1 MTRSSE
7 STAQVREHFRR
18 KAFSFDHL
26 YDEEHAL
33 QRLLRPGLFNRREL
47 AVSIA
52 REYDAPSVLDV
63 GGGSARVGEFMLDA
77 GASRY
82 VDIDLSDTMLGLAKE
97 RLDRFGDKVQLV
109 QGDFLT
115 APLEGP
121 FDIVLGLGYFDYIE
135 DAPAHIRRMSELCN
149 GTVVASF
156 PRWTWTKGPIRKV
169 RYEMINRCPIFD
181 YTEQQLRELFSDFPR
196 VEIQSGRSGF
206 LLRADRERS

>member
-1 MTRSSE
+1 MNRSSE

-47 AVSIA
+47 AVSVV
-52 REYDAPSVLDV
+52 RTTSRPRVLDV
-63 GGGSARVGEFMLDA
+63 GGGSGRVGEFALDA

-82 VDIDLSDTMLGLAKE
+82 VDIDLSDTMLELARQ
-97 RLDRFGDKVQLV
+97 RLERFGDKVELV

-121 FDIVLGLGYFDYIE
+121 FDVVLALGYFDYIE
-135 DAPAHIRRMSELCN
+135 DAAAHIRRISRALLGLCRRELPALDVDE
-149 GTVVASF
+149 GADPQAPLRGQEQGADLRLHRVTAAGLFADFKDHAAPGPQGVPVAS
-156 PRWTWTKGPIRKV
+156 
-169 RYEMINRCPIFD
+169 
-181 YTEQQLRELFSDFPR
+181 
-196 VEIQSGRSGF
+196 RS
-206 LLRADRERS
+206 